1 MTASGLTMIV
11 QIIGPPASG
20 KSYIIKNYLK
30 RNKNSISYFDIASY
44 NHKNSDRIKH
54 LKHDIYKCKKKNII
68 LESACGVKLKDSCVV
83 KYNKDKTKVF
93 ANFLKRE
100 KYIDT
105 NYLSI
110 LEDMEIKPN
119 YIVTDEETMHTL
131 LDYLFKKK
139 RR

>member
-1 MTASGLTMIV
+1 MIV
-11 QIIGPPASG
+11 QIIGPPATG
-20 KSYIIKNYLK
+20 KTYFIKKYLQA
-30 RNKNSISYFDIASY
+30 NKSIRYFDIATY
-44 NHKNSDRIKH
+44 TDENHDRIKK
-54 LKHDIYKCKKKNII
+54 LKNDIYKCKRKNII
-68 LESACGVKLKDSCVV
+68 LESACGVNIKNSYVI
-83 KYNKDKTKVF
+83 KYNKDKKEVF

-119 YIVTDEETMHTL
+119 YTVKDEKTMHQL

-139 RR
+139 R

>member
-1 MTASGLTMIV
+1 MIV

-20 KSYIIKNYLK
+20 KSYIINNYL
-30 RNKNSISYFDIASY
+30 NKNQNKSISYFDIASY
-44 NHKNSDRIKH
+44 TSKKNDRIKL
-54 LKHDIYKCKKKNII
+54 LKNDIYKCKKKNII
-68 LESACGVKLKDSCVV
+68 LESACGIRLKDSYVI
-83 KYNKDKTKVF
+83 KYNKDKKKVF

-119 YIVTDEETMHTL
+119 YIVADEETMHIL

-139 RR
+139 RK

>member
-1 MTASGLTMIV
+1 MIV

-20 KSYIIKNYLK
+20 KSYAINNYL
-30 RNKNSISYFDIASY
+30 NKKQNNSISYFDIASY
-44 NHKNSDRIKH
+44 SDKKNDRIKS
-54 LKHDIYKCKKKNII
+54 LKNDIYKCKKKNII
-68 LESACGVKLKDSCVV
+68 LESACGISLKDSYVI
-83 KYNKDKTKVF
+83 KYNKDKRKVF

-119 YIVTDEETMHTL
+119 YIVTDEKTMHTL
-131 LDYLFKKK
+131 LNYLFKKK
-139 RR
+139 RK

>member
-1 MTASGLTMIV
+1 MIV
-11 QIIGPPASG
+11 QIIGPPATG
-20 KSYIIKNYLK
+20 KTYFIKKYLQT
-30 RNKNSISYFDIASY
+30 NKSIKYFDIATY
-44 NHKNSDRIKH
+44 PNKNNDRIRT
-54 LKHDIYKCKKKNII
+54 LKHDIYKCKKENII
-68 LESACGVKLKDSCVV
+68 LESACGVGIQNSYVI
-83 KYNKDKTKVF
+83 KYNKDKKEVF

-119 YIVTDEETMHTL
+119 YTVKDEKTMHKL

-139 RR
+139 R

>member
-1 MTASGLTMIV
+1 MIV
-11 QIIGPPASG
+11 QIIGPPATG
-20 KSYIIKNYLK
+20 KTYFIKKYLQA
-30 RNKNSISYFDIASY
+30 NKSIRYFDIAGY
-44 NHKNSDRIKH
+44 RNGNIDRIKT
-54 LKHDIYKCKKKNII
+54 LKHDIYKCKNKNII
-68 LESACGVKLKDSCVV
+68 LESACGVSIQNSYVI
-83 KYNKDKTKVF
+83 KYNKDKKEVF

-119 YIVTDEETMHTL
+119 YTVKDEETMHKL

-139 RR
+139 R